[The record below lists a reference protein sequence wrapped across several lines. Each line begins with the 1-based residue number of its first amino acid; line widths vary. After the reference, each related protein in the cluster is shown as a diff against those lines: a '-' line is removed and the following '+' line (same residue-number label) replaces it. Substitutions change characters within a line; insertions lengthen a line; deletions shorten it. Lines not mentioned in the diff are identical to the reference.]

1 MKVINWLK
9 ENKIL
14 MILIFIGTILRF
26 YKIDFQSPWIDEIF
40 TLANTGKEKSFKE
53 IYFFLKEND
62 PHPPLYYYIIHIV
75 NLFFDNTSLVARA
88 VSAVFGVAGLFAIY
102 YLAQELFNKKVGII
116 AVALLSINYFHIYY
130 SQEARMYSMLFLTT
144 TLSFY
149 FLIKLIKKPTIK
161 SVILHAIFALL
172 MIYSHFFALFTLFSQ
187 YIILLLFIVK
197 PFNIERKK
205 MLIYSI
211 MSGIITGIL
220 YIPSFNIF
228 LENTKR
234 TSTWIPLPTV
244 DVYTQ
249 IFKEFFGQSEVVVFF
264 VLIIFMYYL
273 FILFNKNSKINL
285 EINPNEEKQIFS
297 FLVLFIWIIITLILP
312 LISSFVKLP
321 MLISRYFINILPA
334 IILLIAIGLY
344 YIKNNIVKLSILSIF
359 LVFSLTDIIIVKSYY
374 SNVGKAQF
382 REATNFI
389 IKNNKNKEKVVTS
402 LGLYMSYFLNNGNN
416 NYDVIDKSLD
426 IYISEIQQ
434 DTIHLKPFWYIDGFG
449 SDYKPNDV
457 SMNFINKYYYI
468 DNNYDGFQAWTKHF
482 VLLKDVPTTIDIS
495 KFKNL
500 QQYNGDG
507 FKFNVESFENND
519 NKLNL
524 SGWAYFDKQ
533 EASNSEIAIILI
545 KDGKATKLM
554 SQKVNRPDVTTYF
567 KSEFNLENSGFISS
581 FDLSKLDPGKYQLG
595 IYMINKATNK
605 EGLCLTDKTIEH

>member
-1 MKVINWLK
+1 
-9 ENKIL
+9 
-14 MILIFIGTILRF
+14 
-26 YKIDFQSPWIDEIF
+26 
-40 TLANTGKEKSFKE
+40 
-53 IYFFLKEND
+53 
-62 PHPPLYYYIIHIV
+62 
-75 NLFFDNTSLVARA
+75 
-88 VSAVFGVAGLFAIY
+88 
-102 YLAQELFNKKVGII
+102 
-116 AVALLSINYFHIYY
+116 
-130 SQEARMYSMLFLTT
+130 
-144 TLSFY
+144 
-149 FLIKLIKKPTIK
+149 
-161 SVILHAIFALL
+161 
-172 MIYSHFFALFTLFSQ
+172 
-187 YIILLLFIVK
+187 
-197 PFNIERKK
+197 

-211 MSGIITGIL
+211 ISGIITLLL
-220 YIPSFNIF
+220 YIPSVSIF
-228 LENTKR
+228 IKNTKR

-249 IFKEFFGQSEVVVFF
+249 IFKEFFGQSEVIIFF
-264 VLIIFMYYL
+264 VLILFMYYL
-273 FILFNKNSKINL
+273 FILFDKKSKINL

-312 LISSFVKLP
+312 LISSYVKLP

-334 IILLIAIGLY
+334 IILLIAIGIY
-344 YIKNNIVKLSILSIF
+344 YIKSNIVKLSILSIF
-359 LVFSLTDIIIVKSYY
+359 FIFSVTDVIIVKSYY
-374 SNVGKAQF
+374 SNVNKSQF

-416 NYDVIDKSLD
+416 HYDVIEKPLD
-426 IYISEIQQ
+426 VYISEIQQ

-449 SDYKPNDV
+449 NDYKPNDA
-457 SMNFINKYYYI
+457 STSFINKYYYI

-482 VLLKDVPTTIDIS
+482 VLLKEVPTTIDIS
-495 KFKNL
+495 KFKNI

-507 FKFNVESFENND
+507 FKFNVESFENKD

-545 KDGKATKLM
+545 KDGKGTKLM

-567 KSEFNLENSGFISS
+567 NSEFNLENSGFSS
-581 FDLSKLDPGKYQLG
+581 TYDLSKLEPGKYQLG